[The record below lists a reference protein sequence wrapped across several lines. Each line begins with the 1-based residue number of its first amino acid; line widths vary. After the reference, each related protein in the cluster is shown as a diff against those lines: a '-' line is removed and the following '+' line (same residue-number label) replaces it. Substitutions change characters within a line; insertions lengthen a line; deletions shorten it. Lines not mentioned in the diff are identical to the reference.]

1 MKSLIFIGLLLISG
15 SLFSKEIEVL
25 MKNKGS
31 DGEKMVF
38 EPALIKASVGDTI
51 KFVATTAGHQVQSF
65 KGVVPA
71 ECKFTTQNDGKPA
84 KDGDCSKGAKKN
96 VIKSKIIKK
105 NKAFSVTI
113 KSEGYFPIMCKPH
126 YAMGMV
132 GLIVVGAP
140 KDKEAFKTNLMSK
153 ERKGKK
159 LKGKSLKRMNKLLE
173 QI

>member
-1 MKSLIFIGLLLISG
+1 VKSLSFLVLLLFSNI
-15 SLFSKEIEVL
+15 LFSKEIEVL

-38 EPALIKASVGDTI
+38 EPALIKANVGDTI
-51 KFVATTAGHQVQSF
+51 KFVATTSGHQVQSF
-65 KGVVPA
+65 KGVVPS
-71 ECKFTTQNDGKPA
+71 ECKFSIQNDGKA
-84 KDGDCSKGAKKN
+84 EKSGDCSKGATKN

-105 NKAFSVTI
+105 NKAFTLTI

-132 GLIVVGAP
+132 GLIVVGSP
-140 KDKEAFKTNLMSK
+140 KDKETFKTALMSK

-159 LKGKSLKRMNKLLE
+159 LKRKSLKRMNILLE